1 MSQQVHCSIGAISF
15 PHETSPE
22 QFVSRP
28 LRATALCVPNVH
40 HFTRNMHAQIRERNI
55 YCSFFSAR
63 KKNCHHHVNG
73 LGDLPFISLVCSH
86 ARNLKKIFSIQL
98 ATWGKKKET
107 STSNENLQGYLKHMH
122 TCIVF
127 LINVKK
133 TNRDIFFRSID
144 RLVNSLDDLLF
155 PLKSFK
161 VFPSFS
167 TISCDCITY
176 PYMLYTSF
184 NT

>member
-28 LRATALCVPNVH
+28 LRATALCVPTVH
-40 HFTRNMHAQIRERNI
+40 HFTRNMHAQIRERKI
-55 YCSFFSAR
+55 YRSFFSTR

-73 LGDLPFISLVCSH
+73 FGDLPFISLVCSH

-107 STSNENLQGYLKHMH
+107 SNSNENLQGYLKHMH

-133 TNRDIFFRSID
+133 NQSGYIFSVNR
-144 RLVNSLDDLLF
+144 
-155 PLKSFK
+155 
-161 VFPSFS
+161 
-167 TISCDCITY
+167 
-176 PYMLYTSF
+176 
-184 NT
+184 